1 MECVLKWADEAKH
14 ITLEILLAVL
24 QETAAL
30 D

>member
-1 MECVLKWADEAKH
+1 MECGLKWADEAKH

-24 QETAAL
+24 QGTAAV